1 MRPDPA
7 AAPALTPS
15 LTSEPD
21 RFSDDAWEL
30 LLASQD
36 QARRWRHGAMDVEHL
51 LQALWLDRRLA
62 AWVEPLPVDAD
73 ALLDRLEAFCAD
85 QPSGPD
91 GRLYVGEALDDL
103 LDAAERCRVRWGAAL
118 IDVPHLLVAALA
130 DPRIGAA
137 LLAAEGLSEDL
148 LRRQFGP
155 QSADSFLPAAPSQPG
170 PPSPPGPRSQPGT
183 QLQARSQPVAAP
195 RTPPA
200 APAAGSLAASP
211 AARAPQVLQRS
222 PEPSL
227 ESPLALEPVEPPE
240 LTALERYGRDLTAA
254 ARAGEL
260 DPVIGRDSEIRRL
273 IQVLSRRSK
282 NNPVLIG
289 EPGVGK
295 TAVAELLAQRI
306 VAGEV
311 PDALQGQRLVAL
323 DLGALIAGAKYRGQ
337 FEERLRA
344 VLDEVRE
351 AEGSAAAAGGGT
363 VAAGPGRDG
372 AGGVILF
379 IDELHT
385 VVSSDRSS
393 ADAGSILKPALARGE
408 LRCVGA
414 TTPEDY
420 RRSIEKDPALE
431 RRFQQVLIR
440 EPDLDTSVEILRGL
454 RERYELH
461 HGVTITDGALVAAA
475 RLADRYIAD
484 RCLPD
489 SAIDL
494 VDEAA
499 AQLRMEVTSK
509 PRLVEEAEAELRR
522 ADLALL
528 AAETAPLEERLALQ
542 ERRQLASERLG
553 QLQERW
559 QQERRQLA
567 ELRQLLRDDEDLRH
581 AIAEAERAG
590 DLEEAAR
597 LQYDQ
602 LHGVQQQREALEAE
616 LQRQQQDGQAMLRE
630 QVEPG
635 DIADVVARSTGIP
648 VQRLLA
654 GERQKLLEL
663 EARLGERV
671 IGQPEAV
678 AAVAAA
684 IRRAR
689 AGMQSVRRPV
699 GSFLF
704 LGPTGVGKTEL
715 AKALAAA
722 LFDEEEA
729 LVRLDMSEY
738 MERNA
743 VARLVGA
750 PPGYV
755 GYEEGGQL
763 TEAVRRRPYAVLLLD
778 EVEKAHPEVFNL
790 LLQVLDDGRLTD
802 SQGRTVDFRH
812 TVVIMT
818 SNLASRAILEAARQ
832 RRQLDQPCQGDRRPQ
847 VASSQAGEPQQAESP
862 QHQAAHGG
870 PQQGGFQEPT
880 SQQLPSKEPSSKE
893 PTSPPFTSQ
902 QIERQAVEH
911 QAVERQLEQ
920 AVDQALARQFRPE
933 FLNRI
938 DEVIRFR
945 PLEPADL
952 QRIVHLQLA
961 ELAALLAEQGLRLE
975 VAEPVVAA
983 LAEQGYEPEY
993 GARPLRRV
1001 LRRRIE
1007 NPLATELLAE
1017 QFSAAA
1023 GVRIE
1028 LGSEGSG
1035 DARAGEATGLEARG
1049 LEAVAPLR
1057 FLPLGA

>member
-1 MRPDPA
+1 MP
-7 AAPALTPS
+7 PS

-21 RFSDDAWEL
+21 RFSEDAWEL

-36 QARRWRHGAMDVEHL
+36 TARRWRHGSMDVEHL
-51 LQALWLDRRLA
+51 LQTLLLERRFGRWLDPLPLEPDRLLDQLESFCVDQPGSAGGELYIGDALEDLLEDGDRCRA
-62 AWVEPLPVDAD
+62 AWGDS
-73 ALLDRLEAFCAD
+73 LLDV
-85 QPSGPD
+85 S
-91 GRLYVGEALDDL
+91 
-103 LDAAERCRVRWGAAL
+103 
-118 IDVPHLLVAALA
+118 HLLVALVR
-130 DPRIGAA
+130 DPRIGAS

-148 LRRQFGP
+148 LQRQFRPGSPASPAPPAPAPP
-155 QSADSFLPAAPSQPG
+155 QAPAPPPDAWIDAG
-170 PPSPPGPRSQPGT
+170 PSP
-183 QLQARSQPVAAP
+183 LAPVAAAP
-195 RTPPA
+195 LA
-200 APAAGSLAASP
+200 APQAV
-211 AARAPQVLQRS
+211 APLEQEP
-222 PEPSL
+222 PEPS
-227 ESPLALEPVEPPE
+227 
-240 LTALERYGRDLTAA
+240 ALERYGRDLTAA

-260 DPVIGRDSEIRRL
+260 DPVIGRDLEMRRL

-311 PDALQGQRLVAL
+311 PDSLQGLRLVAL
-323 DLGALIAGAKYRGQ
+323 DLGALIAGAKFRGQ

-344 VLDEVRE
+344 VLKEVHD
-351 AEGSAAAAGGGT
+351 ADAVPGAAG
-363 VAAGPGRDG
+363 V
-372 AGGVILF
+372 VLF

-385 VVSSDRSS
+385 VVSGDRSN
-393 ADAGSILKPALARGE
+393 ADAGSVLKPALAQGY
-408 LRCVGA
+408 LRCIGA
-414 TTPEDY
+414 TTAEDY
-420 RRSIEKDPALE
+420 RRSIEKDPGLE
-431 RRFQQVLIR
+431 RRFQQVLIK
-440 EPDLDTSVEILRGL
+440 EPGLDTSVEILRGL
-454 RERYELH
+454 KERYELH
-461 HGVTITDGALVAAA
+461 HGVAITDQALVAAT
-475 RLADRYIAD
+475 RLADRYITD

-509 PRLVEEAEAELRR
+509 PQLVEAAEAELRR
-522 ADLALL
+522 VELALL
-528 AAETAPLEERLALQ
+528 SAEAAPLEERL
-542 ERRQLASERLG
+542 
-553 QLQERW
+553 QLQEQRRRATEALQALQQRW
-559 QQERRQLA
+559 QAERERLA
-567 ELRQLLRDDEDLRH
+567 ELRELLQQDEDLRH
-581 AIAEAERAG
+581 AITEAEREG
-590 DLEEAAR
+590 DYEEAAR
-597 LQYDQ
+597 LQHDQ
-602 LHGVQQQREALEAE
+602 LNGLQQRRETLEAE
-616 LQRQQQDGQAMLRE
+616 LKGETILRE
-630 QVEPG
+630 QVEEG
-635 DIADVVARSTGIP
+635 DIADVVARWTGIP

-654 GERQKLLEL
+654 GERQKLLAL
-663 EARLGERV
+663 EQLLGERV
-671 IGQPEAV
+671 VGQLEAV

-689 AGMQSVRRPV
+689 AGMQSPTRPV

-722 LFDEEEA
+722 LFDEDDA
-729 LVRLDMSEY
+729 LVRLDMSEF

-818 SNLASRAILEAARQ
+818 SNLASRAILDSARATREAGVEPDQ
-832 RRQLDQPCQGDRRPQ
+832 QSWLDQQTWLD
-847 VASSQAGEPQQAESP
+847 
-862 QHQAAHGG
+862 
-870 PQQGGFQEPT
+870 
-880 SQQLPSKEPSSKE
+880 
-893 PTSPPFTSQ
+893 Q
-902 QIERQAVEH
+902 QI
-911 QAVERQLEQ
+911 
-920 AVDQALARQFRPE
+920 DQALASQFRPE

-945 PLEPADL
+945 PLGPDDL
-952 QRIVHLQLA
+952 QRIVRLQLA
-961 ELAALLAEQGLRLE
+961 ELARLLAEQHLELE
-975 VAEPVVAA
+975 VPEPVVQA

-1001 LRRRIE
+1001 LRRQLE

-1017 QFSAAA
+1017 RFSGAR
-1023 GVRIE
+1023 GVRVE
-1028 LGSEGSG
+1028 PGN
-1035 DARAGEATGLEARG
+1035 
-1049 LEAVAPLR
+1049 PLT
-1057 FLPLGA
+1057 FVPLG

>member
-1 MRPDPA
+1 MP
-7 AAPALTPS
+7 PS

-21 RFSDDAWEL
+21 RFSEDAWEL

-36 QARRWRHGAMDVEHL
+36 TARRWRHGAMDVEHL
-51 LQALWLDRRLA
+51 LQTLLLERRFGRWLDPLPLEPDRLLDQLESFCVDQPGSAGGELYIGDALEDLLEDGDRCRA
-62 AWVEPLPVDAD
+62 AWGDS
-73 ALLDRLEAFCAD
+73 LLDV
-85 QPSGPD
+85 S
-91 GRLYVGEALDDL
+91 
-103 LDAAERCRVRWGAAL
+103 
-118 IDVPHLLVAALA
+118 HLLVALVR
-130 DPRIGAA
+130 DPRIGAS

-148 LRRQFGP
+148 LQRQFRPGSPASPAPPAPAP
-155 QSADSFLPAAPSQPG
+155 QQAPAPPPDAWIDAG
-170 PPSPPGPRSQPGT
+170 PSP
-183 QLQARSQPVAAP
+183 LAPVAA
-195 RTPPA
+195 
-200 APAAGSLAASP
+200 APLAASQ
-211 AARAPQVLQRS
+211 AASQAATPLEQEP
-222 PEPSL
+222 PEPS
-227 ESPLALEPVEPPE
+227 
-240 LTALERYGRDLTAA
+240 ALERYGRDLTAA

-260 DPVIGRDSEIRRL
+260 DPVIGRDLEMRRL

-311 PDALQGQRLVAL
+311 PDSLQGLRLVAL
-323 DLGALIAGAKYRGQ
+323 DLGALIAGAKFRGQ

-344 VLDEVRE
+344 VLKEVHD
-351 AEGSAAAAGGGT
+351 ADAVPGAAG
-363 VAAGPGRDG
+363 V
-372 AGGVILF
+372 VLF

-385 VVSSDRSS
+385 VVSGDRSN
-393 ADAGSILKPALARGE
+393 ADAGSVLKPALAQGY
-408 LRCVGA
+408 LRCIGA
-414 TTPEDY
+414 TTAEDY
-420 RRSIEKDPALE
+420 RRSIEKDPGLE
-431 RRFQQVLIR
+431 RRFQQVLIK
-440 EPDLDTSVEILRGL
+440 EPGLDTSVEILRGL
-454 RERYELH
+454 KERYELH
-461 HGVTITDGALVAAA
+461 HGVAITDQALVAAT
-475 RLADRYIAD
+475 RLADRYITD

-509 PRLVEEAEAELRR
+509 PQLVEAAEAELRR
-522 ADLALL
+522 VELALL
-528 AAETAPLEERLALQ
+528 SAEAAPLEERL
-542 ERRQLASERLG
+542 
-553 QLQERW
+553 QLQEQRRRATEALQALQQRW
-559 QQERRQLA
+559 QAERERLA
-567 ELRQLLRDDEDLRH
+567 ELRELLQQDEDLRH
-581 AIAEAERAG
+581 AITEAEREG
-590 DLEEAAR
+590 DYEEAAR
-597 LQYDQ
+597 LQHDQ
-602 LHGVQQQREALEAE
+602 LNGLQQRRETLEAE
-616 LQRQQQDGQAMLRE
+616 LKGETILRE
-630 QVEPG
+630 QVEEG
-635 DIADVVARSTGIP
+635 DIADVVARWTGIP

-663 EARLGERV
+663 EQLLGERV
-671 IGQPEAV
+671 VGQLEAV

-689 AGMQSVRRPV
+689 AGMQSPTRPV

-722 LFDEEEA
+722 LFDEDDA
-729 LVRLDMSEY
+729 LVRLDMSEF

-763 TEAVRRRPYAVLLLD
+763 TEAVRRRPYAVVLLD

-818 SNLASRAILEAARQ
+818 SNLASRAILDSARATREAGVEPDQ
-832 RRQLDQPCQGDRRPQ
+832 QSWLDQQTWLD
-847 VASSQAGEPQQAESP
+847 
-862 QHQAAHGG
+862 
-870 PQQGGFQEPT
+870 
-880 SQQLPSKEPSSKE
+880 
-893 PTSPPFTSQ
+893 Q
-902 QIERQAVEH
+902 QI
-911 QAVERQLEQ
+911 
-920 AVDQALARQFRPE
+920 DQALASQFRPE

-945 PLEPADL
+945 PLGPADL
-952 QRIVHLQLA
+952 QRIVRLQLA
-961 ELAALLAEQGLRLE
+961 ELARLLAEQHLELE
-975 VAEPVVAA
+975 VPEPVVQA

-1001 LRRRIE
+1001 LRRQLE

-1017 QFSAAA
+1017 RFSGAR
-1023 GVRIE
+1023 GVRVE
-1028 LGSEGSG
+1028 PGN
-1035 DARAGEATGLEARG
+1035 
-1049 LEAVAPLR
+1049 PLT
-1057 FLPLGA
+1057 FVPLG